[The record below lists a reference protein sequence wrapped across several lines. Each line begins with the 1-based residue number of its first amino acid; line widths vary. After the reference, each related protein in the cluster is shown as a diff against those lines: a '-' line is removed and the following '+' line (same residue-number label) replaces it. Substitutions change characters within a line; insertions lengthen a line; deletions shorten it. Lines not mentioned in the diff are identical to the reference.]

1 MYKRLNQLSFIIG
14 LFFIILAVILIVGYL
29 ISEALNANINLY
41 SGIVFLGFGIFMVL
55 VKGGEEGM

>member
-14 LFFIILAVILIVGYL
+14 LFFIILALILIGGYL

-55 VKGGEEGM
+55 VKSGE